1 MQIRGGINEWPSVE
15 KNMPI
20 CVFRTWDD
28 GAEAKTEKS
37 YSL

>member
-1 MQIRGGINEWPSVE
+1 MAKCG